1 MENRENQN
9 QRVVAVTVRIMI
21 PSTSID
27 KLSEILEKVQESVAD
42 YPDADVSLSTMRP
55 RETRR

>member
-9 QRVVAVTVRIMI
+9 RNVVAVTVRIMI
-21 PSTSID
+21 PSTDIS
-27 KLSEILEKVQESVAD
+27 KLTEILEKVQESVQE

-55 RETRR
+55 RELRR